1 MSEIIAAGE
10 YPDVF
15 TRTDPFA
22 IPISKI
28 AAGTDLSF
36 QVPVGLNWNVVSL
49 TAKFT
54 ASAAAANRII
64 SFQVKD
70 QNGTLV
76 YGYPLPT
83 LTANQ
88 SQTLLFSE
96 DVVSIPSSFTNG
108 GTSLVPLPNTWFPS
122 LWTFSTTT
130 AAIDTADQWSLV
142 GCWVQA
148 YLPRAGE

>member
-1 MSEIIAAGE
+1 MEIIEAGS
-10 YPDVF
+10 YPDLY
-15 TRTDPFA
+15 TRTDAFA
-22 IPISKI
+22 LPIPKI
-28 AAGTDLSF
+28 AAGADLSF
-36 QVPVGLNWNVVSL
+36 QVPMGLLWNIVSL

-96 DVVSIPSSFTNG
+96 DVVSVPSSLTNG
-108 GTSLVPLPNTWFPS
+108 GTSLVPMPSTWLPS
-122 LWTFSTTT
+122 LWTFSTST

-142 GCWVQA
+142 GCWIQA
-148 YLPRAGE
+148 YLPPRGE